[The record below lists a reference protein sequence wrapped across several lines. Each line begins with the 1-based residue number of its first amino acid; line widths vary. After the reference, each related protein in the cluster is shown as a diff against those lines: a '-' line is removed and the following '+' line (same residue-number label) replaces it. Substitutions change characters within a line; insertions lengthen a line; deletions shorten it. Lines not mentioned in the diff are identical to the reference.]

1 MLLRTHS
8 QKNGFERVHTDIRW
22 RVGFHLSEVVWR
34 LAKNPL
40 FAYIPQDANV
50 ATGGFRR
57 KADVRSTTVQTP
69 YLAGKGSG
77 RAEDEGLVEGGRAE
91 GAAGSGTEWRM
102 GERAGDGAADGI
114 RL

>member
-1 MLLRTHS
+1 MPICPA
-8 QKNGFERVHTDIRW
+8 KCER
-22 RVGFHLSEVVWR
+22 S
-34 LAKNPL
+34 
-40 FAYIPQDANV
+40 Y
-50 ATGGFRR
+50 GGIAAG